1 MVDTNVN
8 FIESHRFFIKVNDVI
23 LVLLCY
29 YNLNLYLYH
38 KSIVVNVSLLKELIK
53 KLGVKI
59 MGRRSFGVTL
69 LSTT

>member
-1 MVDTNVN
+1 MKFSKENMPLN
-8 FIESHRFFIKVNDVI
+8 K
-23 LVLLCY
+23 
-29 YNLNLYLYH
+29 NLYLYH

-59 MGRRSFGVTL
+59 MGRRRFGVTL